1 MKKRVFLTVFGTALI
16 TVLVSVM
23 LLVGV
28 TYQYINKETKNQMSA
43 QLNYLAAMV
52 ESQGEDY
59 LQDLEDSRYR
69 ITLIAADGTVLFDN
83 WSDANKMENH
93 GKRQEFV

>member
-59 LQDLEDSRYR
+59 KRN
-69 ITLIAADGTVLFDN
+69 G
-83 WSDANKMENH
+83 H
-93 GKRQEFV
+93 GALVAYCSNGA

>member
-1 MKKRVFLTVFGTALI
+1 MKKRVFLTVFGTASI

-28 TYQYINKETKNQMSA
+28 TYQYIHEETKHQMSA
-43 QLNYLAAMV
+43 QLDYLAEMV

-59 LQDLEDSRYR
+59 LRDLDHSRYR
-69 ITLIAADGTVLFDN
+69 ITMDRCR
-83 WSDANKMENH
+83 WH
-93 GKRQEFV
+93 GPF

>member
-69 ITLIAADGTVLFDN
+69 ITILPWHLLNRA
-83 WSDANKMENH
+83 
-93 GKRQEFV
+93 